1 MFGLIT
7 SLQFPIKQMLI
18 FAIMERKI
26 FETNTKPFMEAN
38 EVSALIKRRRTI
50 YPEVYI
56 EKDIPKEIVRDI
68 LTNATWAP
76 THGKT
81 QPWRFKVYMGKSREI
96 LHKKLHDLYV
106 AHTPTEDFSKHKL
119 ARIGKRLEI
128 TPVLVLLFMKRTEN
142 TRIPY
147 VEEMAATAA
156 AGQNMLL
163 TAASYGVG
171 SFWSSPKF
179 LYTPEANEMFGLKP
193 DDAIKGLFY
202 FGYTDKEPPVTQRKP
217 LEEVVEWF
225 E

>member
-1 MFGLIT
+1 MGGGEIT
-7 SLQFPIKQMLI
+7 FKQLLI
-18 FAIMERKI
+18 FAAMEILEKDWEI
-26 FETNTKPFMEAN
+26 TPEAKAM
-38 EVSALIKRRRTI
+38 SALIKQRRTI
-50 YPEVYI
+50 YPEHYI
-56 EKDIPKEIVRDI
+56 DKEIPKEIVTDI

-81 QPWRFKVYMGKSREI
+81 QPWRMKVYTGKSRQD

-106 AHTPTEDFSKHKL
+106 ECTPESDFNKHKL
-119 ARIGKRLEI
+119 ARIGKRLEV
-128 TPVLVLLFMKRTEN
+128 TPVLVLLVMKRTEN

-163 TAASYGVG
+163 TAAAYGVG

-179 LYTPEANEMFGLKP
+179 LYTAKANEVFGLEK

-202 FGYTDKEPPVTQRKP
+202 FGYTDKEPPKAQRRP
-217 LEEVVEWF
+217 IEEVVEWF